1 MLVDVSVD
9 EVEELVMDDGV
20 DELECDVLL
29 EDEDEEDEEEDLVE
43 LAEDLDDDDDVDEF
57 LLKEDAKD
65 VKDTD
70 ATDVLLEDEEDETN
84 LGIEETT
91 LEIEL
96 EVLLEIALVELSRWD
111 EETELIADESDAD
124 VWKLV
129 VELFIWGFTSCALI
143 KDPNNSNNDRWDH
156 FRVLILS
163 NIVAFGTTILAR
175 ENRIE
180 QMRSDQ
186 RKVGVSIWLIF
197 N

>member
-96 EVLLEIALVELSRWD
+96 EVLLEIALVELSR
-111 EETELIADESDAD
+111 
-124 VWKLV
+124 
-129 VELFIWGFTSCALI
+129 
-143 KDPNNSNNDRWDH
+143 
-156 FRVLILS
+156 
-163 NIVAFGTTILAR
+163 
-175 ENRIE
+175 
-180 QMRSDQ
+180 
-186 RKVGVSIWLIF
+186 
-197 N
+197 

>member
-1 MLVDVSVD
+1 MPWITEVTVLLSAGMLVDVSVD

-96 EVLLEIALVELSRWD
+96 EVLLEIALVELSR
-111 EETELIADESDAD
+111 
-124 VWKLV
+124 
-129 VELFIWGFTSCALI
+129 
-143 KDPNNSNNDRWDH
+143 
-156 FRVLILS
+156 
-163 NIVAFGTTILAR
+163 
-175 ENRIE
+175 
-180 QMRSDQ
+180 
-186 RKVGVSIWLIF
+186 
-197 N
+197 